1 MGRLRVLERKLAA
14 ERAQLIVEEQV
25 DKYHL
30 QWELAV
36 ERGEEPPMFRELLAA
51 LRREGFYSPS
61 GARAHGYLRDC
72 YLERRVPDHVEIIRR
87 LLPWYKPP

>member
-1 MGRLRVLERKLAA
+1 
-14 ERAQLIVEEQV
+14 
-25 DKYHL
+25 
-30 QWELAV
+30 
-36 ERGEEPPMFRELLAA
+36 MFRELLAA

-61 GARAHGYLRDC
+61 AARAHGYLRDC